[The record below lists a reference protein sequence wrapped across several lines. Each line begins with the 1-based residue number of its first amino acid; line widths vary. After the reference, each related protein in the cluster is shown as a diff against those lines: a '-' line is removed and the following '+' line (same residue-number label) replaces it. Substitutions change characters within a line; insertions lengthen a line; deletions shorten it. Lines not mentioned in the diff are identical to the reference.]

1 MIGWFERNR
10 GFSIIFVI
18 LIAVEIFFFSSI
30 SGDAL
35 APAPSIS
42 SIPIIYHFSVFFLLN
57 FFILTS
63 LNGNKKIKI
72 RYLITALIFSIIY
85 SILDEMH
92 QLFVPFRNADLGDV
106 LIDNIGILSS
116 NLVYLYSKR

>member
-35 APAPSIS
+35 APSIS

-57 FFILTS
+57 FFLLIS
-63 LNGNKKIKI
+63 LNGKKNIKM
-72 RYLITALIFSIIY
+72 RYLIIASVFSIIY
-85 SILDEMH
+85 SILDEIH
-92 QLFVPFRNADLGDV
+92 QLFVPFRYSDLGDI
-106 LIDNIGILSS
+106 LTNNMGIFLS
-116 NLVYLYSKR
+116 NLIYLYSKK